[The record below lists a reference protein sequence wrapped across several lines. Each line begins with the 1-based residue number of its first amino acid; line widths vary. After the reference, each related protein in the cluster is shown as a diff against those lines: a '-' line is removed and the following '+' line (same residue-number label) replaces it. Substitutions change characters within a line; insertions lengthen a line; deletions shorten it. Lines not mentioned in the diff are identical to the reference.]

1 MGSTKISSGPVTFL
15 ECMLTCSSWKMGIHG
30 ASAMMSTKIERYA
43 STRSA
48 CWSVRARVSAC
59 AARSSIPSLQYRA
72 QFQPPGMLLAQARMG
87 Q

>member
-1 MGSTKISSGPVTFL
+1 
-15 ECMLTCSSWKMGIHG
+15 
-30 ASAMMSTKIERYA
+30 MMSTKIERYA